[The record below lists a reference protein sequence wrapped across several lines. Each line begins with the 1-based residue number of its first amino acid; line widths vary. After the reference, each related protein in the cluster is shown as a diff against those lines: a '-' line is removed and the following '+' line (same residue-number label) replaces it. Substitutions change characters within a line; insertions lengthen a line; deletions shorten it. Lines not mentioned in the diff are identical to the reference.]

1 MTTEAN
7 LKLYYDSFSICSN
20 MVRMMIHFEKLP
32 CEEALVVIRAKPLPQ
47 LQEWFLKLNPNGY
60 VPVLVDQGK
69 PISDSLDIAYHL
81 ERYIPGQFPKE
92 HRTEIDPLLKE
103 LHQISYYSLTYGE
116 GTLPNQGSRR
126 MRRIEWST
134 SMSSSK
140 SQILVISTANCW
152 STN

>member
-1 MTTEAN
+1 
-7 LKLYYDSFSICSN
+7 

-116 GTLPNQGSRR
+116 KD
-126 MRRIEWST
+126 
-134 SMSSSK
+134 SSK
-140 SQILVISTANCW
+140 SGFAKDATDRVEYINELIQKPDTSDEYRKLLEYKLEHFKEEKV
-152 STN
+152 